1 MSKNSLKSYAALT
14 VGRVSGDVLDFNEL
28 YYEPVFKYSDH
39 TGNEYGFS
47 DSGDGEWLVTKPNG
61 QDAIIVVPT
70 LSGSTANR
78 LLDVSVYVALYF
90 YAMTTPKD
98 KKVKE
103 LTQVIRTNPK
113 KKKKPARINNPQS
126 NNFDVDLNQEYCGT
140 TLNEYLEVIHPLYT
154 PVDFSEEDLITF
166 RYAQYNAIV
175 ANCMMDP
182 TGAKYTELL
191 IVGRL
196 KQISNAIEDLEYVIQ
211 LRKDILDTF
220 N

>member
-1 MSKNSLKSYAALT
+1 LT
-14 VGRVSGDVLDFNEL
+14 VGLGERGVLDFNEL
-28 YYEPVFKYSDH
+28 YYEPVFRYSDH

-61 QDAIIVVPT
+61 AEAIIVVAN
-70 LSGSTANR
+70 SVGSMANR

-90 YAMTTPKD
+90 YAMATPKN
-98 KKVKE
+98 KKVKK
-103 LTQVIRTNPK
+103 LATVIRTRPKGKKSPK
-113 KKKKPARINNPQS
+113 KSNNPES
-126 NNFDVDLNQEYCGT
+126 NNLDVDLNQEYFGT

-154 PVDFSEEDLITF
+154 PDSFNEEDLLTF
-166 RYAQYNAIV
+166 RYAQYNAII

-182 TGAKYTELL
+182 TGAKLTELL
-191 IVGRL
+191 VVGRL
-196 KQISNAIEDLEYVIQ
+196 KQIQIAIDHLEYVIQ